1 MTTISPA
8 SLGTV
13 LVVDD
18 QEIALVMLSETLRSF
33 GYGVITANSGQM
45 ALDRAIQSQP
55 HAVLLDVVMP
65 DLDGF
70 TVCRR
75 LKQHP
80 ETGSIP
86 VLMVTALSDSA
97 SRLRGIEAGAD
108 DFLSKPID
116 PDEIRLRVRNA
127 CRMKQ
132 LYDETRNALVDL
144 RCLEEQRDGLVH
156 MVAHDMRSPATT
168 IMGYLEL
175 MEIKLKAHLTPEVRR
190 MLDTCNAQCQ
200 RLNGMIGD
208 MLDLSRMERVGLPL
222 KRQPVS
228 VQDLMLASVQQ
239 LGPRGERVQLGQPVH
254 GHVQADATTIQ
265 RVLTNLL
272 DNALAYSPKAK
283 MVKLTAVDDGETWRF
298 AVSDEGPGIPSDQR
312 ERIFEKFVRVT
323 AGDNARRS
331 VGLGLAFCKLAV
343 QAHEGAIGVIDAIPN
358 GSTFWFALPKAAA
371 ACAPV

>member
-1 MTTISPA
+1 MNTINRPP
-8 SLGTV
+8 LGTV

-18 QEIALVMLSETLRSF
+18 QEIARVMLSETLRSF
-33 GYGVITANSGQM
+33 GYNVVLASNGQM
-45 ALDRAIQSQP
+45 ALDRAIQNQP
-55 HAVLLDVVMP
+55 HAILLDVVMP

-70 TVCRR
+70 EVCRR

-86 VLMVTALSDSA
+86 VLMVTALSDHA

-108 DFLSKPID
+108 DFLSKPIE

-144 RCLEEQRDGLVH
+144 RVLEEQRDGLVH

-175 MEIKLKAHLTPEVRR
+175 LETKLKPHLGPDHKR
-190 MLDTCNAQCQ
+190 MFDTCHGQCQ

-208 MLDLSRMERVGLPL
+208 MLDLSRMERIGLPL
-222 KRQPVS
+222 KRQS
-228 VQDLMLASVQQ
+228 IAAQDLVTAAIHQ
-239 LGPRGERVQLGQPVH
+239 LGTRNERVQLAATMNGKVH
-254 GHVQADATTIQ
+254 VDATTIQ
-265 RVLTNLL
+265 RVLINLI
-272 DNALAYSPKAK
+272 DNALAYSPKSEN
-283 MVKLTAVDDGETWRF
+283 VRVGVVDAGDRWRF
-298 AVSDEGPGIPSDQR
+298 EVTDAGAGIPQEQR
-312 ERIFEKFVRVT
+312 EHLFDKFVRGHSGENT
-323 AGDNARRS
+323 RRS

-343 QAHEGAIGVIDAIPN
+343 QAHDGLIGIGDAVPK
-358 GSTFWFALPKAAA
+358 GSIFWFALPKA
-371 ACAPV
+371 

>member
-1 MTTISPA
+1 MTTLSPK

-18 QEIALVMLSETLRSF
+18 QEIALLMLSETLRSF
-33 GYGVITANSGQM
+33 GYGVITASNGQM

-55 HAVLLDVVMP
+55 QAVLLDVVMP

-70 TVCRR
+70 TVCQR

-86 VLMVTALSDSA
+86 VLIVTALSDSA
-97 SRLRGIEAGAD
+97 SRMRGIEAGAD

-175 MEIKLKAHLTPEVRR
+175 LAMKLRPHLTPDLKR
-190 MLDTCNAQCQ
+190 MFDTCDTQCQ

-208 MLDLSRMERVGLPL
+208 MLDLSRMERLGLPL
-222 KRQPVS
+222 KRQSVP
-228 VQDLMLASVQQ
+228 VQDLLLAAVQQ
-239 LGPRGERVQLGQPVH
+239 LGTRAERVQFGPPAKGQ
-254 GHVQADATTIQ
+254 VQADTTTIQ

-272 DNALAYSPKAK
+272 DNALAYSPKSEP
-283 MVKLTAVDDGETWRF
+283 VRVAVVDAGESWRF
-298 AVSDEGPGIPSDQR
+298 EVSDGGQGIPADQR
-312 ERIFEKFVRVT
+312 ERIFDKFVRVS

-343 QAHEGAIGVIDAIPN
+343 LAHQGTIAVTDAQPH
-358 GSTFWFALPKAAA
+358 GSTFSFTLPKS
-371 ACAPV
+371 

>member
-1 MTTISPA
+1 MTDLTSPP
-8 SLGTV
+8 LGTV

-18 QEIALVMLSETLRSF
+18 QEIAREMLGETLRSF
-33 GYGVITANSGQM
+33 GYLVHLASNGQM
-45 ALDRAIQSQP
+45 ALDRAIQTQP

-70 TVCRR
+70 EVCRR

-86 VLMVTALSDSA
+86 VLMVTALSDTA
-97 SRLRGIEAGAD
+97 SRLRGIDAGAD
-108 DFLSKPID
+108 DFLSKPIE

-144 RCLEEQRDGLVH
+144 RVLEEQRDGLVH

-175 MEIKLKAHLTPEVRR
+175 LETRLKAHLGPEHKR
-190 MLDTCNAQCQ
+190 MFDTCHSQCQ

-222 KRQPVS
+222 KRQTVAL
-228 VQDLMLASVQQ
+228 QDLLNGAVQQ
-239 LGPRGERVQLGQPVH
+239 LGVRSERIRLAPPVT
-254 GHVQADATTIQ
+254 GHVHVDPSTIQ
-265 RVLTNLL
+265 RVLINLM
-272 DNALAYSPKAK
+272 DNALAYSPKSEAVHLG
-283 MVKLTAVDDGETWRF
+283 MVDAGERWRF
-298 AVSDEGPGIPSDQR
+298 EVTDAGPGIPAPQR
-312 ERIFEKFVRVT
+312 ERLFDKFVRGSNGENT
-323 AGDNARRS
+323 RRS

-343 QAHEGAIGVIDAIPN
+343 QAHEGVIGVADAQPK
-358 GSTFWFALPKAAA
+358 GSVFWFALPKA
-371 ACAPV
+371 

>member
-1 MTTISPA
+1 MNTDIRPP
-8 SLGTV
+8 LGTV

-18 QEIALVMLSETLRSF
+18 QEIARVMLSETLRSF
-33 GYGVITANSGQM
+33 GYHVVVASNGQM
-45 ALDRAIQSQP
+45 ALDRAIQNQP

-70 TVCRR
+70 EVCRR

-80 ETGSIP
+80 ETGAIP

-108 DFLSKPID
+108 DFLSKPIE

-127 CRMKQ
+127 CRMKH

-144 RCLEEQRDGLVH
+144 RVLEEQRDGLVH

-175 MEIKLKAHLTPEVRR
+175 LETKLKAHLGPEHKR
-190 MLDTCNAQCQ
+190 MFDTCHGQCQ

-222 KRQPVS
+222 KRQLVA
-228 VQDLMLASVQQ
+228 VQDLITAAIHQ
-239 LGPRGERVQLGQPVH
+239 LGPRSERVVLAQEVTGKVH
-254 GHVQADATTIQ
+254 ADANTVQ
-265 RVLTNLL
+265 RVIINLL
-272 DNALAYSPKAK
+272 DNALAYSPKSEK
-283 MVKLTAVDDGETWRF
+283 VRVGVVDAGDRWRF
-298 AVSDEGPGIPSDQR
+298 EITDAGPGIPQEHR
-312 ERIFEKFVRVT
+312 ERLFEKFVRGST
-323 AGDNARRS
+323 GENARRS
-331 VGLGLAFCKLAV
+331 IGLGLAFCKLAV
-343 QAHEGAIGVIDAIPN
+343 QAHDGTIGISDAVPK
-358 GSTFWFALPKAAA
+358 GSVFAFALPKA
-371 ACAPV
+371 

>member
-1 MTTISPA
+1 MTNFNRPP
-8 SLGTV
+8 LGTV

-18 QEIALVMLSETLRSF
+18 QEIARVMLSETLRSF
-33 GYGVITANSGQM
+33 GYTVVVASSGQM

-55 HAVLLDVVMP
+55 HAILLDVVMP

-70 TVCRR
+70 EVCRR

-86 VLMVTALSDSA
+86 VLMVTALSDTA
-97 SRLRGIEAGAD
+97 SRLRGIECGAD
-108 DFLSKPID
+108 DFLSKPIE

-144 RCLEEQRDGLVH
+144 RVLEEQRDGLVH

-175 MEIKLKAHLTPEVRR
+175 LETKLKAHLGPDHKR
-190 MLDTCNAQCQ
+190 MFETCHAQCQ

-222 KRQPVS
+222 KRQNVS
-228 VQDLMLASVQQ
+228 LRDLINSAVQQ
-239 LGPRGERVQLGQPVH
+239 LSATQQERIRIGAIADGQVH
-254 GHVQADATTIQ
+254 VDAATFQ
-265 RVLTNLL
+265 RVLINLL
-272 DNALAYSPKAK
+272 DNALAYSPKNES
-283 MVKLTAVDDGETWRF
+283 VRLGAVDANDRWRLEVID
-298 AVSDEGPGIPSDQR
+298 AGPGIPPDQR
-312 ERIFEKFVRVT
+312 EHLFDKFVRGT
-323 AGDNARRS
+323 TGENTRRS

-343 QAHEGAIGVIDAIPN
+343 QAHDGVIGIGDAQPK
-358 GSTFWFALPKAAA
+358 GSVFWFTLPKA
-371 ACAPV
+371 

>member
-1 MTTISPA
+1 MTTLSPS

-33 GYGVITANSGQM
+33 GYAVITASNGQM
-45 ALDRAIQSQP
+45 ALDRAIQNQP
-55 HAVLLDVVMP
+55 HAVLLDVIMP

-70 TVCRR
+70 AVCRR

-97 SRLRGIEAGAD
+97 SRMRGIEAGAD

-168 IMGYLEL
+168 FMGYLEL
-175 MEIKLKAHLTPEVRR
+175 LELKLKPHLTPDLRR
-190 MLDTCNAQCQ
+190 MFETCHLQCQ

-208 MLDLSRMERVGLPL
+208 MLDISRMERVGLPL
-222 KRQPVS
+222 KRQAVS
-228 VQDLMLASVQQ
+228 VQDLILAAVQQ
-239 LGPRGERVQLGQPVH
+239 LGPRSERVKLGPPAS
-254 GHVQADATTIQ
+254 GRVQADTTTIQ

-272 DNALAYSPKAK
+272 DNALAYSPKSEP
-283 MVKLTAVDDGETWRF
+283 VLVVVLDVDDHWRF
-298 AVSDEGPGIPSDQR
+298 EVSDAGPGIPPDQR

-343 QAHEGAIGVIDAIPN
+343 QAHEGTISVADHLPH
-358 GSTFWFALPKAAA
+358 GSTFSFTLPKA
-371 ACAPV
+371 